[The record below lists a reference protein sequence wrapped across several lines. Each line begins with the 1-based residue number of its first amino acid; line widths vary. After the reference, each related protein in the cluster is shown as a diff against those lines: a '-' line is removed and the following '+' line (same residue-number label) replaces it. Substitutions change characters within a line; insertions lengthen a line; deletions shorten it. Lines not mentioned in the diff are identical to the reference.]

1 MEEKKRKQ
9 AINIQWNKEFIVS
22 YINLF
27 ELKILATLKVL
38 NVNEKTK
45 TNYDSFFEATPQV
58 SMSWKRLLLLSSV
71 LVYAVFTPI
80 TRIIAEGNKK
90 HTDIFE
96 EQFSEINDINFLEGR
111 KSLSQY
117 NLDYGRSYLIE
128 QKSLLIKKAVEILFI
143 LR

>member
-45 TNYDSFFEATPQV
+45 INYDSFFEATPQV
-58 SMSWKRLLLLSSV
+58 SLSWKRLLLLSSV

-96 EQFSEINDINFLEGR
+96 EQFSEINDINFLEGG

-128 QKSLLIKKAVEILFI
+128 QKSLLIKKTMEILFI

>member
-1 MEEKKRKQ
+1 MQMKDK
-9 AINIQWNKEFIVS
+9 NKLWFIFGS
-22 YINLF
+22 N
-27 ELKILATLKVL
+27 T
-38 NVNEKTK
+38 
-45 TNYDSFFEATPQV
+45 QV
-58 SMSWKRLLLLSSV
+58 SLSWKRLLLLSSV

-96 EQFSEINDINFLEGR
+96 EQFSEINDINFLEGG

-128 QKSLLIKKAVEILFI
+128 QKSLLIKKTVEILFI